1 MESLQTLVRN
11 LAIIL
16 LLASFLEMLLP
27 NKSMKGFVKL
37 VMGLFVISAILTP
50 LTALL
55 GMTVESA
62 IPAWTESSA
71 QELAVLAP
79 GEVGEAI
86 GTNAVQEQY
95 KAIVVSQIKALTVGM
110 EGIKELQVNVDL
122 AEGSGGLTNIPRI
135 ERIMIHL
142 DAEEQGI
149 QPIEDIVI
157 NLDEP
162 KPDQEQVLSAAA
174 LEIRDKVAVFMQM
187 PREQIIITE
196 G

>member
-16 LLASFLEMLLP
+16 LLDSFLEMLLP

-50 LTALL
+50 LTTLL

-71 QELAVLAP
+71 QDLAVLAP

-86 GTNAVQEQY
+86 STNAVQEQY

-110 EGIKELQVNVDL
+110 EGIKELEVNVDL
-122 AEGSGGLTNIPRI
+122 ADGSSGLTNIPRI
-135 ERIMIHL
+135 DRIMIHL
-142 DAEEQGI
+142 DAEEQGV

-157 NLDEP
+157 DLNEHKPAQEP
-162 KPDQEQVLSAAA
+162 VLSAAA
-174 LEIRDKVAVFMQM
+174 LEIRDKVALFMQM

>member
-50 LTALL
+50 LTTLL

-71 QELAVLAP
+71 QDLAVLAP

-86 GTNAVQEQY
+86 STNAVQEQY

-122 AEGSGGLTNIPRI
+122 AEGSSGLTNIPRI
-135 ERIMIHL
+135 DRIMIHL
-142 DAEEQGI
+142 DAEERGV

-157 NLDEP
+157 DLNEP
-162 KPDQEQVLSAAA
+162 KPTQEQVLSATA
-174 LEIRDKVAVFMQM
+174 LEIRDKVALFMQM
-187 PREQIIITE
+187 PREQVIITE

>member
-50 LTALL
+50 LTTLL

-79 GEVGEAI
+79 GEV
-86 GTNAVQEQY
+86 
-95 KAIVVSQIKALTVGM
+95 
-110 EGIKELQVNVDL
+110 
-122 AEGSGGLTNIPRI
+122 
-135 ERIMIHL
+135 
-142 DAEEQGI
+142 
-149 QPIEDIVI
+149 
-157 NLDEP
+157 
-162 KPDQEQVLSAAA
+162 
-174 LEIRDKVAVFMQM
+174 
-187 PREQIIITE
+187 
-196 G
+196 

>member
-50 LTALL
+50 ITSLL
-55 GMTVESA
+55 GMTMEST
-62 IPAWTESSA
+62 IPAWTENSA
-71 QELAVLAP
+71 QELAVLAS
-79 GEVGEAI
+79 GEEGETI

-95 KAIVVSQIKALTVGM
+95 KAIVVNQIKALSVGI

-122 AEGSGGLTNIPRI
+122 AEGSRGLTDIPRI
-135 ERIMIHL
+135 NRIMIHL
-142 DAEEQGI
+142 DSEEQGI

-157 NLDEP
+157 SMDEP
-162 KPDQEQVLSAAA
+162 KSDKEPVLSAAA

>member
-1 MESLQTLVRN
+1 M
-11 LAIIL
+11 
-16 LLASFLEMLLP
+16 
-27 NKSMKGFVKL
+27 
-37 VMGLFVISAILTP
+37 
-50 LTALL
+50 

-71 QELAVLAP
+71 QDLAVLAP

-86 GTNAVQEQY
+86 STNAVQEQY

-122 AEGSGGLTNIPRI
+122 AEGSSGLTNIPRI
-135 ERIMIHL
+135 DRIMIHL
-142 DAEEQGI
+142 DAEERGV

-157 NLDEP
+157 DLNEP
-162 KPDQEQVLSAAA
+162 KPTQEQVLSATA
-174 LEIRDKVAVFMQM
+174 LEIRDKVALFMQM
-187 PREQIIITE
+187 PREQVIITE

>member
-62 IPAWTESSA
+62 IPAWTESST

-79 GEVGEAI
+79 GEVGETI

-122 AEGSGGLTNIPRI
+122 AEGSAGLTNIPRI

-142 DAEEQGI
+142 DAEEQGV
-149 QPIEDIVI
+149 QPVEDIVI
-157 NLDEP
+157 DIDEL
-162 KPDQEQVLSAAA
+162 KPAQGQVLSAAA

-187 PREQIIITE
+187 PKEQIVITE

>member
-50 LTALL
+50 LTTLL

-71 QELAVLAP
+71 QDLAVLAP

-86 GTNAVQEQY
+86 STNAVQEQY

-122 AEGSGGLTNIPRI
+122 AEGSSGLTNIPRI
-135 ERIMIHL
+135 DRIMIHL
-142 DAEEQGI
+142 DAEEQGV

-157 NLDEP
+157 DLNEP
-162 KPDQEQVLSAAA
+162 KPAQEQVLSATA
-174 LEIRDKVAVFMQM
+174 LEIRDKVALFMQM

>member
-50 LTALL
+50 LTTLL

-86 GTNAVQEQY
+86 STNAVQEQY

-122 AEGSGGLTNIPRI
+122 AEGSSGLTNIPRI
-135 ERIMIHL
+135 DRIMIHL
-142 DAEEQGI
+142 DAEERGV

-157 NLDEP
+157 DLNEP
-162 KPDQEQVLSAAA
+162 KPIQKQVLSATA
-174 LEIRDKVAVFMQM
+174 LEIRDKVALFMQM

>member
-50 LTALL
+50 LTTLL

-86 GTNAVQEQY
+86 STNAVQEQY

-122 AEGSGGLTNIPRI
+122 AEGSSGLTNIPRI
-135 ERIMIHL
+135 DRIMIHL
-142 DAEEQGI
+142 DAEEQGV

-157 NLDEP
+157 DLNEP
-162 KPDQEQVLSAAA
+162 KPIQKQVLSATA
-174 LEIRDKVAVFMQM
+174 LEIRDKVALFMQM

>member
-50 LTALL
+50 LTTLL

-71 QELAVLAP
+71 QDLAVLAP

-86 GTNAVQEQY
+86 STNAVQEQY

-122 AEGSGGLTNIPRI
+122 AEGSSGLTNIPRI
-135 ERIMIHL
+135 DQIMIHL
-142 DAEEQGI
+142 DAEERGV

-157 NLDEP
+157 DLNEP
-162 KPDQEQVLSAAA
+162 KPAQEQVLSATA
-174 LEIRDKVAVFMQM
+174 LEIRDKVALFMQM